1 MVYTIAIDG
10 IIGCGKSSLISELA
24 RDFTCFPEPI
34 HEWSLLSDFYN
45 QMSTYAA
52 PFQFQVL
59 FSFHKMFS
67 AFKNVNDKIIIERC
81 PWSSKNIF
89 TSMLVEEGYISE
101 EEHRMYLDF
110 YDRLGFNVDMHI
122 YLKVDPAIA
131 YQRILQRDR
140 AVERTLQFDYLKALH
155 NKYEKHFS
163 VKQACYI
170 VDANQSLDEV
180 KTNVI
185 KILDGVSLNS
195 PDGS

>member
-67 AFKNVNDKIIIERC
+67 AFKNVNDKIIIERY
-81 PWSSKNIF
+81 SSVICYGF
-89 TSMLVEEGYISE
+89 TFLDSDLVNFFSP
-101 EEHRMYLDF
+101 LDNLT
-110 YDRLGFNVDMHI
+110 RTVE
-122 YLKVDPAIA
+122 KVSIIDFSKPK
-131 YQRILQRDR
+131 
-140 AVERTLQFDYLKALH
+140 FKA
-155 NKYEKHFS
+155 S
-163 VKQACYI
+163 V
-170 VDANQSLDEV
+170 NG
-180 KTNVI
+180 
-185 KILDGVSLNS
+185 KIE
-195 PDGS
+195 

>member
-45 QMSTYAA
+45 QMSIYAA

-89 TSMLVEEGYISE
+89 TSMLVEEEYISE

-122 YLKVDPAIA
+122 YLKVDPTIA
-131 YQRILQRDR
+131 YQRIMQRDR
-140 AVERTLQFDYLKALH
+140 AAERTLQFGYLKALY
-155 NKYEKHFS
+155 NKYEEQIS
-163 VKQACYI
+163 QLENVYI
-170 VDANQSLDEV
+170 VDAYRSLDEV
-180 KTNVI
+180 KASVV
-185 KILDGVSLNS
+185 KILEDPSI
-195 PDGS
+195 